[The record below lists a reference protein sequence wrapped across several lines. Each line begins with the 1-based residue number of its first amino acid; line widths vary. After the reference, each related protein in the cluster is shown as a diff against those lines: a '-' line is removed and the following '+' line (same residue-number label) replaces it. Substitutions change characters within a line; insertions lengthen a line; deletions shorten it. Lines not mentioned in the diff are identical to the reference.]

1 MFFRV
6 NHFILPA
13 YLLPLFCPSQSNR
26 IKDFSFCVP
35 CRRGLPAASDAFR
48 QTYSTFRYCITLFG
62 LDWFGLD
69 WFGLDWIGLVLP
81 SRVFSGILGYSRVFS
96 GMLGYARACGTVIFS
111 CQKCRSS
118 NFAAKYHAITGMK
131 LERMPRIFLCSA
143 GMPSFR
149 SKMIRDGLEELFT
162 PHIKRRRIMD
172 KRQYILFRLRIIHAL
187 KSAEKDLFDFFQC
200 QIFSGTS
207 KF

>member
-69 WFGLDWIGLVLP
+69 WFGLDWFGLDWIGLVLP
-81 SRVFSGILGYSRVFS
+81 SRVFSGILGYAWVCPGMRHRDLFMPKVPFQQLCSEISCNYRNEAGANAPDLLVFS
-96 GMLGYARACGTVIFS
+96 RNAII
-111 CQKCRSS
+111 QK
-118 NFAAKYHAITGMK
+118 
-131 LERMPRIFLCSA
+131 
-143 GMPSFR
+143 
-149 SKMIRDGLEELFT
+149 
-162 PHIKRRRIMD
+162 
-172 KRQYILFRLRIIHAL
+172 
-187 KSAEKDLFDFFQC
+187 
-200 QIFSGTS
+200 
-207 KF
+207 